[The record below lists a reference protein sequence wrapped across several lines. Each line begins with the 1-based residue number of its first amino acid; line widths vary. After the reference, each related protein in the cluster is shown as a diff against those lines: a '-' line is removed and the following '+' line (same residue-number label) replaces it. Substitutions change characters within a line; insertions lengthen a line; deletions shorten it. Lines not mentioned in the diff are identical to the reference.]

1 MVASKAW
8 ENCGVEIEFLG
19 GSHSPTLEKNDIN
32 VMGWIENPSQK
43 LRGITLR
50 TPEKGSQPIA
60 LHEADV
66 GINSLNLQLKNNP
79 RLLQKVIIHEFGHAL
94 GLIHSNYCND
104 VMSSASACGALIA
117 PLPPIEPTINDIAQ
131 CNSLYKN
138 NSDDQNVNFTVIMQ
152 KSVIDNLDSDAIVK
166 KFKLTSTLNTSNMHV
181 FDENLKIRKVSS
193 PEEIIFRFYQ
203 VRKKHFAT
211 RKKYLVDTL
220 TKDLE
225 VLESK
230 VKHLFVSDEEEQA

>member
-1 MVASKAW
+1 MVLSITSLENKFKKSMLLFFTMLSLIFFIDGKLAFGNEVFIAHDTSNPQRNPPLKWLKKFTWYYSDYAEPSWLSKPGIDLFMVASKAW

-19 GSHSPTLEKNDIN
+19 GSHSPTLEKNNIN

-138 NSDDQNVNFTVIMQ
+138 NSDDT
-152 KSVIDNLDSDAIVK
+152 
-166 KFKLTSTLNTSNMHV
+166 
-181 FDENLKIRKVSS
+181 
-193 PEEIIFRFYQ
+193 
-203 VRKKHFAT
+203 
-211 RKKYLVDTL
+211 DTPL
-220 TKDLE
+220 R
-225 VLESK
+225 
-230 VKHLFVSDEEEQA
+230 